1 MEKLSVGISSK
12 VTFVPVSL
20 SPDWISFVVVIL
32 WKRKLP
38 ATQHQLIFDRIKSTA
53 TNLLTHDT
61 WLFVSCQWLN
71 CCSVCKE
78 RKKALH
84 IHGHSGD
91 IKLYHSSYI
100 WAAEAFNSQWY
111 TLYSTSIFTII
122 SSNYWVI
129 LVIVNK
135 SSIFFAVFFL
145 FSGNFQERSR
155 DIVQISKENN
165 FVLIGVS
172 VYLYQKGPHQNH
184 PFLLNFAH
192 C

>member
-32 WKRKLP
+32 WKRNLVKYKFTLQLYVYSAAAA

-71 CCSVCKE
+71 CCSVCNE
-78 RKKALH
+78 RKKAMH

-129 LVIVNK
+129 
-135 SSIFFAVFFL
+135 
-145 FSGNFQERSR
+145 G
-155 DIVQISKENN
+155 
-165 FVLIGVS
+165 
-172 VYLYQKGPHQNH
+172 
-184 PFLLNFAH
+184 H
-192 C
+192 CK